1 MRRGFRVILMTL
13 GCSSFGN
20 LLSDLN
26 LMTGSPL
33 IRMVAHPFFLAFEM
47 LGAGLGDLQGS
58 VAVRARRSG
67 PSYVGVLEVRAV
79 GLVYFAGNAF

>member
-33 IRMVAHPFFLAFEM
+33 IRMVAHPFFLALRCWVPGSEISRVRLRYGLAV
-47 LGAGLGDLQGS
+47 LG
-58 VAVRARRSG
+58 RPTSG
-67 PSYVGVLEVRAV
+67 CLKYVL
-79 GLVYFAGNAF
+79 